1 MRSLGFLV
9 FLLLVV
15 IIVIM
20 TLCWYLNR
28 NLKRNSLGFVIVRHI
43 KDERTSQYWYRSY
56 QSIRKHY
63 PSTPIVVID
72 DDSNPSFVD
81 QELEK
86 NLFNCRIIQSEL
98 PKRGEILGYYY
109 FWKHKWF
116 QKAVVLHNS
125 VFLHQEM
132 DFHSCKNVKFLWH
145 IEDKQ
150 YDNVERETFFLRDIG
165 SQYVHLYESKE
176 YWKGCFGVMSVIDHD
191 FMCKIADIFVLL
203 PTIKSRSD
211 RCCLERVF
219 AVMCFYHD
227 PSLMRNISFMG
238 DIHEYALPW
247 GYDFQTY
254 QEEEDKQR
262 TFPSLVK
269 VWTGR

>member
-1 MRSLGFLV
+1 MRSLVV
-9 FLLLVV
+9 FVLLLIVV
-15 IIVIM
+15 IIIS
-20 TLCWYLNR
+20 TTIYYW
-28 NLKRNSLGFVIVRHI
+28 KRKKNTLGFVLVRHI
-43 KDERTSQYWYRSY
+43 QDETTSKYWHRSC
-56 QSIRKHY
+56 QSIRKYY
-63 PSTPIVVID
+63 PSAPIVVID
-72 DDSNPSFVD
+72 DNSNPSFVD

-86 NLFNCRIIQSEL
+86 NLSNCKIIRSEL

-116 QKAVVLHNS
+116 QKAVVLHDS
-125 VFLHQEM
+125 VFLHQEIN
-132 DFHSCKNVKFLWH
+132 FHSCKNVKFLWH
-145 IEDKQ
+145 IENKQ
-150 YDNVERETFFLRDIG
+150 YHNVERETVFLRNVG
-165 SQYVHLYESKE
+165 HQYVFLYESKQ

-191 FMCKIADIFVLL
+191 FLCKIADIFVLL

-211 RCCLERVF
+211 RYCLESVF

-247 GYDFQTY
+247 GYDFHTY
-254 QEEEDKQR
+254 QEEEHKR
-262 TFPSLVK
+262 NFPSLVK